1 MNFDVI
7 INKGCLCA
15 KVIALKT
22 KLILRLSRKKLRWDF
37 HIEIWAIKQVDKR
50 HEINKKR
57 KQIYLTS

>member
-7 INKGCLCA
+7 INKGCVCA

-22 KLILRLSRKKLRWDF
+22 KLILGLSRKKMKWDF

-50 HEINKKR
+50 HEINKKESR
-57 KQIYLTS
+57 FI